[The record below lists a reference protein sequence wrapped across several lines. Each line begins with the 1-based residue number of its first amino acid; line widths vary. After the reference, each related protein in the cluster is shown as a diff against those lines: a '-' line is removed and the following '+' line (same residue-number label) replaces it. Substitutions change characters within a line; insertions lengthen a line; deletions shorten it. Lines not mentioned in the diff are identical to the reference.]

1 MTEKDFKKLKKKL
14 DYHYH
19 YFDKSKISPDPLEF
33 PHRFSNYYDIEI
45 SAFLS
50 SVFAY
55 GNIKQIIGVLES
67 LHTVIAP
74 SPYKFVMNFDAKR
87 DGKNFNSLIYRFYT
101 PSDIVALFSAL
112 KKIYSEYGS
121 LKTFFLNGKEGGDII
136 VKEQI
141 YDFSNNLLSMIRKS
155 NEITHGN
162 KFMFPHPKHGS
173 ACKRMN
179 LFLRWM
185 VRKDELD
192 FGLWNEIPTS
202 KLIIP
207 VDTHVARICKMLGL
221 TKTKNESWFMAE
233 EITENL
239 KRFDPLDPVK
249 YDFAICHIGMRK
261 LKF

>member
-1 MTEKDFKKLKKKL
+1 MSEKDFKKLKKKL

-50 SVFAY
+50 SIFAY
-55 GNIKQIIGVLES
+55 GNIKQIIVVLEN
-67 LHTVIAP
+67 LHSIITP
-74 SPYKFVMNFDAKR
+74 SPYQFVMNYETKK
-87 DGKNFNSLIYRFYT
+87 DGKNFNSLIYRFYA
-101 PSDIVALFSAL
+101 PSDIVALFSSL

-121 LKTFFLNGKEGGDII
+121 LKAFFLNGKNGGDII
-136 VKEQI
+136 IKEQI
-141 YDFSNNLLSMIRKS
+141 YDFSNNMLSLIRKS
-155 NEITHGN
+155 NEVTHGI

-192 FGLWNEIPTS
+192 FGLWHEIPKS

-207 VDTHVARICKMLGL
+207 VDTHVAIISKKLKL
-221 TKTKNESWFMAE
+221 TGQKNVTWEMAE
-233 EITENL
+233 EITTNL
-239 KRFDPLDPVK
+239 KKFDPDDPVK